1 MITAVDPG
9 RPAPHSQAT
18 PEGVDGVCACGSTL
32 ATNPFVAA
40 EGPRVQRPC
49 FDEKSAL
56 AAMLP
61 ELPLKGAPV

>member
-9 RPAPHSQAT
+9 RPTPRSQAT
-18 PEGVDGVCACGSTL
+18 REGVDGVCACGSTL

-40 EGPRVQRPC
+40 EGPRVQRAR
-49 FDEKSAL
+49 FGKKSAL